1 MSLLAASTEN
11 PKVTV
16 ANDWRP
22 LRVYL
27 IYRLLLAA
35 VLLSLLFFST
45 DRVLNTIDSQLY
57 FFSTTTYLLICILN
71 FFTVRKTADNS
82 LRVQIFIIIVIDI
95 LAIAV
100 LEYANDVTSSNLSI
114 LLVIAVAAGSILV
127 VGKLATLF
135 AAIATLAVLYQS
147 VFIAVTTGEFHNNDF
162 VQAGLM
168 GAVFFIT
175 SFFAQQLAAR
185 LRESEA
191 LARQKTQEVA
201 ELEELNHHIIQ
212 RMRTGIIVVNKQD
225 HVRLINEACWKM
237 FGMPSLE
244 NQKLENI
251 SPELCEQLHE
261 WRTSDLPKRKP
272 FRASVNGPEVSV
284 NFTSLET
291 DESSD
296 VLVFVDDN
304 TRMTQ
309 HAQQLKLASLGGLTA
324 SIAHEIRNP
333 LGAISHAA
341 QLLQESP
348 DLAKTDQRLAE
359 IVQQHCVRMNKVIEN
374 VLQLSRRKP
383 AMPERLN
390 LVEWCQEF
398 LEIFK
403 TTLPTPAEVRFQYER
418 DDIEFQVDPSQ
429 IHQVVSNLLLNGIR
443 YSEKTTGRREVTLV
457 AGVSLQTERPFL
469 EVLDKGPGV
478 PEEDRD
484 KIFEPFY
491 TTDNTGTGLG
501 LYIAKELCES
511 NQARLDL
518 VAATQG
524 ACFRITFSHPDKN
537 IAL

>member
-1 MSLLAASTEN
+1 MSLLATTPESNQAPTS
-11 PKVTV
+11 
-16 ANDWRP
+16 NDWRP

-27 IYRLLLAA
+27 IYRILLAGVLLL
-35 VLLSLLFFST
+35 LLFFSNERSLAST
-45 DRVLNTIDSQLY
+45 DSKLY
-57 FFSTTTYLLICILN
+57 FITTLTYLTICLFN
-71 FFTVRKTADNS
+71 FFTLRENQGSS
-82 LRVQIFIIIVIDI
+82 LKAQVFIIVFIDI
-95 LAIAV
+95 LAIAI
-100 LEYANDVTSSNLSI
+100 LEYANGVSSSNLSI
-114 LLVIAVAAGSILV
+114 LLVIAVAAGSILI

-135 AAIATLAVLYQS
+135 AAIASIAVLYQS
-147 VFIAVTTGEFHNNDF
+147 LFLAISSNSFRSNDF
-162 VQAGLM
+162 IQAGLM

-175 SFFAQQLAAR
+175 SLFAQQLAAR

-191 LARQKTQEVA
+191 LARRKTQEVA

-212 RMRTGIIVVNKQD
+212 RMRTGIIVVDKRDNI
-225 HVRLINEACWKM
+225 RLINEACWKM
-237 FGMPSLE
+237 LGMPDMENASLE
-244 NQKLENI
+244 SI
-251 SPELCEQLHE
+251 SPELCQQLND
-261 WRTSDLPKRKP
+261 WRTSDLSKRKP
-272 FRASVNGPEVSV
+272 FRASINGPEVSV

-291 DESSD
+291 DETSD

-341 QLLQESP
+341 QLLLESP
-348 DLAKTDQRLAE
+348 DLVKTDHRLAE
-359 IVQQHCVRMNKVIEN
+359 IIQQHSVRMNKVIEN

-383 AMPERLN
+383 ALPERLN
-390 LVEWCQEF
+390 LVQWCREF
-398 LEIFK
+398 LEIFQ
-403 TTLPTPAEVRFQYER
+403 TTLPSPADIDLQYDR
-418 DDIEFQVDPSQ
+418 DDIEFQVDPTQ
-429 IHQVVSNLLLNGIR
+429 VHQVVSNLLLNGIR
-443 YSEKTTGRREVTLV
+443 YSEKNTGKRQATLI
-457 AGVSLQTERPFL
+457 AGVSLETERPYL
-469 EVLDKGPGV
+469 EIIDQGEGV

-518 VAATQG
+518 IPSSRG